1 MYMLYELCRGVVAIY
16 KGGLLFLVAIL
27 VVDAASI
34 HVCALNMGGIAIL
47 MATVK
52 ICSRLS

>member
-16 KGGLLFLVAIL
+16 NWGLLFLVAIL